1 MMQKTIA
8 KPIDYKGVGLHSGTS
23 ITMRMLP
30 APEDT
35 GIVFLRKDVG
45 KRIPASLEFVKGCDR
60 EILLGDDGIFLRT
73 PEHLLAAV
81 FGMEIDNLYVE
92 VDGDEVPFGDGSASV
107 FVQLLKEAGIVEQKK
122 ERALHY
128 IIAPVWIKEEGKS
141 IVALPSSS
149 LCITYLIHFEHPM
162 VGYQF
167 VHFSIDEPTFCAQ
180 IAPARTFG
188 FLEEVQKL
196 REEGKLRGGSLEHA
210 VVLTKDSV
218 MNPSLRFPDELV
230 RHKVLDLLGDIALS
244 PKRVVAHFIA
254 IKSGHTLNIE
264 LAKKISSFIKSA
276 QTLHKGG
283 ESMLQIEQIMNI
295 LPHRFPF
302 LLVDKI
308 LHIEK
313 GKRIVGVK
321 NVSVNEHY
329 FEGHFPQYPIMPGV
343 LIVEAMAQV
352 GGILILS
359 EERNTGRLIYFTGM
373 DNVRFRK
380 PVRPGDQLLIEVVP
394 IRVRESAGKMKA
406 TASVQNTL
414 VAEAELMF
422 ALVEREK
429 I

>member
-1 MMQKTIA
+1 
-8 KPIDYKGVGLHSGTS
+8 
-23 ITMRMLP
+23 
-30 APEDT
+30 
-35 GIVFLRKDVG
+35 
-45 KRIPASLEFVKGCDR
+45 
-60 EILLGDDGIFLRT
+60 
-73 PEHLLAAV
+73 
-81 FGMEIDNLYVE
+81 
-92 VDGDEVPFGDGSASV
+92 
-107 FVQLLKEAGIVEQKK
+107 
-122 ERALHY
+122 
-128 IIAPVWIKEEGKS
+128 
-141 IVALPSSS
+141 
-149 LCITYLIHFEHPM
+149 
-162 VGYQF
+162 
-167 VHFSIDEPTFCAQ
+167 
-180 IAPARTFG
+180 
-188 FLEEVQKL
+188 
-196 REEGKLRGGSLEHA
+196 
-210 VVLTKDSV
+210 
-218 MNPSLRFPDELV
+218 
-230 RHKVLDLLGDIALS
+230 
-244 PKRVVAHFIA
+244 
-254 IKSGHTLNIE
+254 LNIE